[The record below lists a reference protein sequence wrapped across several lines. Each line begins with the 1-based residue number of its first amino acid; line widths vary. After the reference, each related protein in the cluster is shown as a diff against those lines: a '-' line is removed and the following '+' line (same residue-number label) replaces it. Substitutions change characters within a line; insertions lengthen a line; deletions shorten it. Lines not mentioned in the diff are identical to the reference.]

1 MNGRPLTISG
11 MDEIAE
17 RFDAFLIDQFGV
29 LRDGKGP
36 YPGAVETLLR
46 LKTSGKTIIILSN
59 SGKRSVENDRRL
71 AALGFDPQSW
81 DWFLTSGEVA
91 WRILQ
96 SESRDGS
103 SKATRKCLLIS
114 RDGDTS
120 PLDGLDLTRT
130 ERGEDAEVILL
141 AASEGD
147 VHPLSFYETLLAP
160 AAARGVPCL
169 CTNPDKIMLTKDGTA
184 FGAGRI
190 AELYEELG
198 GQVRWIGKPFP
209 DIYATAR
216 EFLGPI
222 APEKIC
228 CIGDSIEHDIAGA
241 AGAGLKS
248 ILVTTGILETAT
260 EVERQAL
267 FAAHR
272 ATPDFILPTF
282 IWSEGERSS
291 R

>member
-1 MNGRPLTISG
+1 MTYGPLTISG
-11 MDEIAE
+11 LDEIID

-36 YPGAVETLLR
+36 YPHAADTLLR
-46 LKTSGKTIIILSN
+46 LKQAGKTIIILSN
-59 SGKRSVENDRRL
+59 SGKRSAENDRRL
-71 AALGFDPQSW
+71 AALGFDPKSW

-91 WRILQ
+91 WRILEK
-96 SESRDGS
+96 ESGQGTS
-103 SKATRKCLLIS
+103 GVARKCLLIS

-130 ERGEDAEVILL
+130 DSGEDADFVLL

-147 VHPLSFYETLLAP
+147 VHPLSFYETPLAP
-160 AAARGVPCL
+160 AAVRGVPCL
-169 CTNPDKIMLTKDGTA
+169 CTNPDKIMLTKNGTA

-190 AELYEELG
+190 AELYEKLG
-198 GQVRWIGKPFP
+198 GTVRWIGKPFP

-216 EFLGPI
+216 EFLGDVS
-222 APEKIC
+222 PERIC

-248 ILVTTGILETAT
+248 LLVTTGILETASDA
-260 EVERQAL
+260 ERQAL
-267 FAAHR
+267 FTEHG
-272 ATPDFILPTF
+272 ATPDFILPAF
-282 IWSEGERSS
+282 VWSEI
-291 R
+291 

>member
-1 MNGRPLTISG
+1 MINEPRTVSG
-11 MDEIAE
+11 LDEIEA

-36 YPGAVETLLR
+36 YPGAVETLIR
-46 LKTSGKTIIILSN
+46 LKQAGKTIIILSN
-59 SGKRSVENDRRL
+59 SGKRSAENDRRL
-71 AALGFDPQSW
+71 AVLGFDPQSW

-96 SESRDGS
+96 KESGQGPGGI
-103 SKATRKCLLIS
+103 ARKCLLVS

-120 PLDGLDLTRT
+120 PLDGLDLERT
-130 ERGEDAEVILL
+130 ESGKDADFILL

-147 VHPLSFYETLLAP
+147 VHPLSFYEALLAP
-160 AAARGVPCL
+160 AASRGVPCL
-169 CTNPDKIMLTKDGTA
+169 CTNPDKIMLTKSGTA

-198 GQVRWIGKPFP
+198 GQVRWIGKPFA

-222 APEKIC
+222 ASDKIC

-248 ILVTTGILETAT
+248 ILVTTGILETASDA
-260 EVERQAL
+260 ERQAL
-267 FAAHR
+267 FLQHAAV
-272 ATPDFILPTF
+272 PDFTLPEF
-282 IWSEGERSS
+282 IWSGR
-291 R
+291 